1 MARTVSTAPLAH
13 RVLLVS
19 RARLAL
25 SARSVQPVV
34 SDLRAVLGLPALADL
49 QVSSV
54 RMGRLVPRVRSG
66 LPALPGLLATRV
78 LLATPGPL
86 GLLAPPGRR
95 VTPAPPGLPVTLA
108 LPGHPSASLSLT
120 THTSRAQSSSPW
132 TARPTT
138 PLSAAGSTSRVR

>member
-25 SARSVQPVV
+25 SVQPVV

-78 LLATPGPL
+78 LLAPPGPP
-86 GLLAPPGRR
+86 GLLAPPG
-95 VTPAPPGLPVTLA
+95 

>member
-95 VTPAPPGLPVTLA
+95 VTPAPPGLPG

-138 PLSAAGSTSRVR
+138 PPSAAGSTSRVR